1 MEFQRILRKSS
12 PRTLNTE
19 QGALIQF
26 PGGGIGMVIQ
36 SSDVSRGANDYSV
49 VILSGKVDRIG
60 NVRHCMRS
68 YDRERVN
75 IDIIEAI
82 KYTEVTS

>member
-1 MEFQRILRKSS
+1 MKFQRIPRESR

-26 PGGGIGMVIQ
+26 PGGSIGMVIQ
-36 SSDVSRGANDYSV
+36 SSDVSKGTNDYSV
-49 VILSGKVDRIG
+49 VILSGYVAG

-68 YDRERVN
+68 YDCERVN

-82 KYTEVTS
+82 KYVEVTS

>member
-36 SSDVSRGANDYSV
+36 SSDVSRGTNDYSV
-49 VILSGKVDRIG
+49 VILSGYGAG

-68 YDRERVN
+68 YDCERVN

-82 KYTEVTS
+82 KYVGVTS